1 MLTRKTDQDMIREP
15 AVAGQFY
22 PGHREGLAKVVDRYV
37 ADAPGCN
44 IRPKA
49 IIAPHAGYEYSG
61 PIAGSAFAAVKS
73 VADRITRVVLLGP
86 SHRVAFNGL
95 AVSGAIAFQ
104 TPLGSVPLDRAA
116 IQAVLA
122 MDQVVELAEA
132 HLWEHSLEVE
142 LPFLQ
147 QVLGAF
153 KLVPLVVGDATY
165 EEVSEVLEALW
176 GGEETLIVIS
186 SDLSHYLH
194 YQDALE
200 LDEATRQAIEALR
213 PEDLTSAQACGRIPI
228 GGLLLSARK
237 RGMQAITLDMRNSG
251 DTAGSKDQVVG
262 YGAYAVY

>member
-1 MLTRKTDQDMIREP
+1 MGMIREP
-15 AVAGQFY
+15 AVAGHFY
-22 PGHREGLAKVVDRYV
+22 PGYREGLAEVVDRYL
-37 ADAPGCN
+37 ADAPGCD

-73 VADRITRVVLLGP
+73 VSSRIKRVVLLGP
-86 SHRVAFNGL
+86 SHQVAFNGL
-95 AVSGAIAFQ
+95 AVSGADAFQ
-104 TPLGSVPLDRAA
+104 TPLGTVPLDRAA
-116 IQAVLA
+116 IQTVLA

-165 EEVSEVLEALW
+165 EEVSEVLDALW
-176 GGEETLIVIS
+176 GGDETLIVVS

-194 YQDALE
+194 YQKARE
-200 LDEATRQAIEALR
+200 LDEATRQAIETLR
-213 PEDLTSAQACGRIPI
+213 AEDLTSAQACGRICI
-228 GGLLLSARK
+228 GGLLLSARN
-237 RGMQAITLDMRNSG
+237 RGMHATTLDMRNSG
-251 DTAGSKDQVVG
+251 DTAGPKDQVVG

>member
-1 MLTRKTDQDMIREP
+1 MDMGFIREP
-15 AVAGQFY
+15 AVAGLFY
-22 PGHREGLAKVVDRYV
+22 PGYRQGLAEVVDRYL
-37 ADAPGCN
+37 ADAPRCD

-49 IIAPHAGYEYSG
+49 IVAPHAGYEYSG

-73 VADRITRVVLLGP
+73 VAARIQRVVLLGP
-86 SHRVAFNGL
+86 SHRVAFHGL
-95 AVSGAIAFQ
+95 AVSGANAFQ
-104 TPLGSVPLDRAA
+104 TPLGRVPLDLAA

-122 MDQVVELAEA
+122 MEQVVELAEA
-132 HLWEHSLEVE
+132 HLMEHSLEVE

-165 EEVSEVLEALW
+165 EEVSEVLDALW

-194 YQDALE
+194 YQAARE

-213 PEDLTSAQACGRIPI
+213 PEDLTPAQACGRIPL
-228 GGLLLSARK
+228 GGLLLSVRK
-237 RGMQAITLDMRNSG
+237 RGMHAITLDMRNSG
-251 DTAGSKDQVVG
+251 DTAGPKDRVVG